1 MYWNHH
7 GMMGG
12 YWVMMFIFIIL
23 IVLAV
28 YLFMDSKNKNTGSG
42 NGSGSY
48 RERNSEERA
57 LVILNERFAKGE
69 IDEEEYQTK
78 KRMLQNS

>member
-12 YWVMMFIFIIL
+12 YWIMMFIFIIL
-23 IVLAV
+23 VVLIV
-28 YLFMDSKNKNTGSG
+28 YFFMDSKNSKSGSD

-48 RERNSEERA
+48 RERSSEEKA
-57 LVILNERFAKGE
+57 LEILNERFARGE
-69 IDEEEYQTK
+69 IDEEEYQSK
-78 KRMLQNS
+78 KKHLQRT